1 MGKASYTDRKLTE
14 CREICCTKILLFSFV
29 FYMEEAFD
37 TYDGVGGRTGDS
49 IYTSYKKI

>member
-1 MGKASYTDRKLTE
+1 MQRD
-14 CREICCTKILLFSFV
+14 LLHKNTIISFV